1 MLVSATLEHLLEEL
15 ELSLCTKREEECA
28 ERNVYSRPHL
38 VKWTPAR
45 YGVVVDKVRG
55 LNDLEVSSEL

>member
-1 MLVSATLEHLLEEL
+1 MMSRWRRSAVVVAGVGVRHPGTFARKI

-45 YGVVVDKVRG
+45 YG
-55 LNDLEVSSEL
+55 